1 MSAKKPITTAL
12 LPVAGLGTRFLPVT
26 KASPKEMMPILDKPL
41 IQFAINEAAEAGIK
55 QIVLI
60 TSYAKRPIEDYFDNN
75 YELEERLQQAGKVQ
89 ELQKL
94 RDIAPKD
101 MSFVYVRQSE
111 PLGLGDAILQARSI
125 VGEQDFAI
133 LLADEILH
141 SAGAGCLAQMHD
153 TYKQSGNPVIAVEAV
168 PEENV
173 SSYGIAAVDQG
184 NIIREL
190 VEKPQ
195 PSEAPSNLA
204 VIGRYILP
212 AKVFTYLASS
222 ERGYGGEIQLTDA
235 ISKILPECNLFAHNF
250 VGQRFDCGN
259 PLGCLKAGIHF
270 ALQREDTAEKLREFL
285 KHTK

>member
-75 YELEERLQQAGKVQ
+75 YELEERLQQAGKEQ

-111 PLGLGDAILQARSI
+111 PLGLGDAILQARSV

-141 SAGAGCLAQMHD
+141 STGAGCLSQMHD

-173 SSYGIAAVDQG
+173 SSYGIAAVDQD

-222 ERGYGGEIQLTDA
+222 ERGHGGEIQLTDA
-235 ISKILPECNLFAHNF
+235 ISKILPEYNLFAHNF